1 MHCDAV
7 IDLLLSDEAATD
19 ARVGQHLDA
28 CQRCQQVAGGLR
40 RLDNVLRSTIVVQPP
55 LEVQHQLAALVDTAV
70 RPRPHADANS
80 WWSRLL
86 SGEWLRLSPNMA
98 AAQGLAAM
106 LVALVGWQV
115 FGWLNAVR
123 PVIGDVGYAMQLV
136 AASPASIYMGGVQ
149 VDLQSLGM
157 WSLVGA
163 FGWLVSAA
171 GPVGRWLARRI
182 HLP

>member
-1 MHCDAV
+1 
-7 IDLLLSDEAATD
+7 
-19 ARVGQHLDA
+19 
-28 CQRCQQVAGGLR
+28 
-40 RLDNVLRSTIVVQPP
+40 
-55 LEVQHQLAALVDTAV
+55 
-70 RPRPHADANS
+70 
-80 WWSRLL
+80 
-86 SGEWLRLSPNMA
+86 
-98 AAQGLAAM
+98 M

-115 FGWLNAVR
+115 FGWFNAVR

-163 FGWLVSAA
+163 FGWLVSDA

>member
-7 IDLLLSDEAATD
+7 IDLLLSDEAVSD
-19 ARVGQHLDA
+19 ARVGQHLDT
-28 CQRCQQVAGGLR
+28 CQRCRHVAGGLR
-40 RLDNVLRSTIVVQPP
+40 RLDNALRSAVVVQPP
-55 LEVQHQLAALVDTAV
+55 LELQHQLAALVDTAAW
-70 RPRPHADANS
+70 PRSQADPRA

-106 LVALVGWQV
+106 FAAVVGWQV

-136 AASPASIYMGGVQ
+136 VASPASIYMGGSQ

-163 FGWLVSAA
+163 FGWLVSDA